1 MNTAILK
8 SPGFWISA
16 LSAIVALLV
25 AKGVI
30 LSGSTIDQVLSFV
43 VALAGQLV
51 GHTVGSSV
59 TSPATPP
66 APPAAGN

>member
-1 MNTAILK
+1 MNTKILK

-30 LSGSTIDQVLSFV
+30 LSGSTIDQVLGFV

-51 GHTVGSSV
+51 GHTV
-59 TSPATPP
+59 A
-66 APPAAGN
+66 APAAQTTPTTPAAPAGN